1 MSEPQELY
9 IFPADIRAATSR
21 EHAALEGID
30 DPFVRSAEISSNRL
44 DAYFTRMDP
53 KTTLR
58 NYAADAA
65 EGVSVLDSHD
75 ARKLA
80 VGYSF
85 TGDVREGEDGATIVL
100 SDWYTIRGLAFGG
113 NHSYATTDD
122 YIRAVEARLVRKIS
136 VGFYGGRQICDIC
149 RQSYYSWDCPHIG
162 GVEYEIEGED
172 GQARVVATSTIYDA
186 RLGEYSLVF
195 KGATPGAALRKLE
208 RELREGRLTRE
219 HAAMLESRY
228 RIKLPEPPKSGPGV
242 ELNRSKDM
250 DFEKLYKD
258 ARATATEVVGEEA
271 EPADALRQLATE
283 VERLRPLADD
293 GRAYRADLIDEALA
307 EGVRANGEDFAE
319 ESYRGILERA
329 DIATIK
335 RMRDD
340 WKRLG
345 DKRFPGGAGSVP
357 DDETPDKTRAQADRA
372 PALVPDEAYRA

>member
-9 IFPADIRAATSR
+9 LFPADIRAATSR
-21 EHAALEGID
+21 DHAALEGIE

-53 KTTLR
+53 KTTLA
-58 NYAADAA
+58 NYARDAA
-65 EGVSVLDSHD
+65 AGVSVLDSHD

-85 TGDVREGEDGATIVL
+85 TGDVREGDDGAIIVL

-122 YIRAVEARLVRKIS
+122 YIKAVEARLVRKIS

-149 RQSYYSWDCPHIG
+149 RQNYYSWDCPHIG
-162 GVEYEIEGED
+162 GVEYEIKGED
-172 GQARVVATSTIYDA
+172 GQARVVATSTIFDA
-186 RLGEYSLVF
+186 NLAEYSLVF
-195 KGATPGAALRKLE
+195 KGATPGAALRKVE
-208 RELREGRLTRE
+208 RELKEGRLTRE

-228 RIKLPEPPKSGPGV
+228 RIKLPEPPKSTAGV
-242 ELNRSKDM
+242 DYRSKKTM
-250 DFEKLYKD
+250 DYEKLYID
-258 ARATATEVVGEEA
+258 ARAAATEVIGEEA
-271 EPADALRQLATE
+271 EPAAAIRQLASE

-293 GRAYRADLIDEALA
+293 GRAYRADLINDALA
-307 EGVRANGEDFAE
+307 EGVRANGEEFAE

-345 DKRFPGGAGSVP
+345 DKRFQGGASTVVE
-357 DDETPDKTRAQADRA
+357 DETPDPAATRG
-372 PALVPDEAYRA
+372 PALVPDEAYRV

>member
-1 MSEPQELY
+1 
-9 IFPADIRAATSR
+9 
-21 EHAALEGID
+21 
-30 DPFVRSAEISSNRL
+30 
-44 DAYFTRMDP
+44 
-53 KTTLR
+53 
-58 NYAADAA
+58 
-65 EGVSVLDSHD
+65 
-75 ARKLA
+75 
-80 VGYSF
+80 
-85 TGDVREGEDGATIVL
+85 
-100 SDWYTIRGLAFGG
+100 
-113 NHSYATTDD
+113 
-122 YIRAVEARLVRKIS
+122 
-136 VGFYGGRQICDIC
+136 
-149 RQSYYSWDCPHIG
+149 
-162 GVEYEIEGED
+162 
-172 GQARVVATSTIYDA
+172 
-186 RLGEYSLVF
+186 
-195 KGATPGAALRKLE
+195 
-208 RELREGRLTRE
+208 
-219 HAAMLESRY
+219 
-228 RIKLPEPPKSGPGV
+228 
-242 ELNRSKDM
+242 M